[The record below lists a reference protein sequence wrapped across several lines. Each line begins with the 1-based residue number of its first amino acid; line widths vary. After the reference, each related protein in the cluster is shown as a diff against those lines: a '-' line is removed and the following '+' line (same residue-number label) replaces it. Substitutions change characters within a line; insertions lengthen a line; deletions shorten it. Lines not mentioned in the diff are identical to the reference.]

1 VIGRLAKLGVPVLVV
16 AQYDRTAWDN
26 GEAYRLGQHSE
37 AARVLKCAAQAGLA
51 TFDSFDLV
59 QQAIREQS
67 VSALYRIGHHSPAG
81 NRLIA
86 ETIAH
91 ELVRQRLLPP
101 SN

>member
-1 VIGRLAKLGVPVLVV
+1 MIGRLAKLGVPVLVV

-26 GEAYRLGQHSE
+26 GEAYRLEQHSE
-37 AARVLKCAAQAGLA
+37 AARVLKCAAEAGLA

-67 VSALYRIGHHSPAG
+67 VGALYRIGHHSPAG

-91 ELVRQRLLPP
+91 ELVRQQLLPP